1 MHWEGCDTEEDTW
14 EEAAALG
21 RYSHF
26 TYFTSTNVQK
36 LTWGALLRDEFL
48 VSEWES
54 AREADARESR
64 RRRDSSALGDDV
76 IVPALVRGCPVYELN
91 LYIYT
96 N

>member
-54 AREADARESR
+54 AREADAR
-64 RRRDSSALGDDV
+64 DSSLDTSRIDDDM
-76 IVPALVRGCPVYELN
+76 IVPALVRGCPRILTKP
-91 LYIYT
+91 LYT